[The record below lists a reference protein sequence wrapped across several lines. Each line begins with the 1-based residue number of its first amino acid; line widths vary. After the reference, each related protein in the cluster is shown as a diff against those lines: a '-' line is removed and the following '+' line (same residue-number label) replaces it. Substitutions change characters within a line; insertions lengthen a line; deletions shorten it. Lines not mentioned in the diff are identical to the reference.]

1 MQTIL
6 QNHLDPAFNLALEEY
21 FLKEANLTQDLFYL
35 WRNAPSVIL
44 GRNQNPYHEVSLLY
58 ANEHQIPVI
67 RRISGGG
74 CVYHDLGNI
83 NFTWITNDY
92 KGKVSHY
99 QAVLDPIIE
108 TLRDLGIPASFHGKS
123 DIYLEGKKI
132 SGNAQGFHK
141 NRLIHHGTLL
151 FHTDLDRVGKLL
163 HQHPLTKEKNSIS
176 SNRAEVCNIYP
187 NLPIEKD
194 VLTFMSEFLCAFEER
209 HLTPLEIRRIEPHEI
224 ERIETIANEKYRT
237 HSWNYGETSPF
248 TRIVSIQGVPAF
260 EVTIVKGKME
270 EAWIHHSQFEA
281 IKGALHQPYHVSTI
295 LKIFQDHPLKET
307 ILTQLFH

>member
-6 QNHLDPAFNLALEEY
+6 QNHLDPTFNLALEEY

-35 WRNAPSVIL
+35 WRNAPSIIL

-58 ANEHQIPVI
+58 ANEQQVPVI

-92 KGKVSHY
+92 KGKVSRY
-99 QAVLDPIIE
+99 QAILDPIIE
-108 TLRDLGIPASFHGKS
+108 TLRDLGIQASFHGKS
-123 DIYLEGKKI
+123 DIYLEDKKI

-151 FHTDLDRVGKLL
+151 FHTDLSRVGKLL
-163 HQHPLTKEKNSIS
+163 HQHPLTKEKSSIA
-176 SNRAEVCNIYP
+176 SNRAQVCNIYP
-187 NLPIEKD
+187 TLPIEKD
-194 VLTFMSEFLCAFEER
+194 VLTFMSEFLKAFEER
-209 HLTPLEIRRIEPHEI
+209 QLIPLEIRRIEPREL
-224 ERIETIANEKYRT
+224 ERIEAIANEKYRT

-248 TRIVSIQGVPAF
+248 TRSVSIQGVPVF
-260 EVTIVKGKME
+260 EFSI
-270 EAWIHHSQFEA
+270 
-281 IKGALHQPYHVSTI
+281 IKGMIQEINAIDPDFQNIKALLNQPFLVSTI
-295 LKIFQDHPLKET
+295 LNFFQDHSQKEA
-307 ILTQLFH
+307 ILRQLFH